1 MPRPTHCFAATAVAV
16 VLTVSLVS
24 QAQGPDDARSARVLL
39 QQGNEALV
47 RHDFQMAADRFMQAD
62 AISPDPVAELGLA
75 RAQAG
80 LGKLASAHATYQRV
94 VSGGASSSAPAVRK
108 AVDDANRE
116 IQGLAQRLA
125 WITIE
130 LEAPGESKVSLDG
143 TAVERSALGQMQPI
157 DPGKHAV
164 KVTGDGL
171 QADETVV
178 ISAGEERV
186 VKLTLRRAA
195 EARTTP
201 EPQAPEPEPQP
212 APPAPPPPDGTALRA
227 GGVLALIFGGVG
239 LVVGTATGLMA
250 ASHQEDLTV
259 ACPHGACAPD
269 HHADLD
275 QYRILGTVSTVG
287 FVTAGVGI
295 GLGAVLLATAPSPVR
310 PPRGEQA
317 RRSFEMTPTV
327 GIGAVGAVGRF

>member
-1 MPRPTHCFAATAVAV
+1 MRPCPRFAAAAAAV
-16 VLTVSLVS
+16 VLTVTLSS
-24 QAQGPDDARSARVLL
+24 QAQGPDDARNARVLV

-47 RHDFQMAADRFMQAD
+47 RHDFQMAADRFMQAE
-62 AISPDPVAELGLA
+62 AIAPDPVAELGLA
-75 RAQAG
+75 RAQVG

-94 VSGGASSSAPAVRK
+94 VSSGSSSKAPAARK
-108 AVDDANRE
+108 AVDDANQE
-116 IQGLAQRLA
+116 MQALAQRLA

-143 TAVERSALGQMQPI
+143 TTVDRASLGQMQPI

-186 VKLTLRRAA
+186 VKLTLRRAQV
-195 EARTTP
+195 TTAP
-201 EPQAPEPEPQP
+201 EPDPPEPEPKAIP
-212 APPAPPPPDGTALRA
+212 AAPPQPDGSAQRTV
-227 GGVLALIFGGVG
+227 GVLALIFGGVG
-239 LVVGTATGLMA
+239 LAVGTATGLMA
-250 ASHQEDLTV
+250 ASQEEDLQV
-259 ACPHGACAPD
+259 DCPRGACGPD

-275 QYRILGTVSTVG
+275 QYRMLGTVSTVG

-295 GLGAVLLATAPSPVR
+295 GVGAVLLATAPSSLQ
-310 PPRGEQA
+310 PPRGERA
-317 RRSFEMTPTV
+317 RRGFEIVPSV